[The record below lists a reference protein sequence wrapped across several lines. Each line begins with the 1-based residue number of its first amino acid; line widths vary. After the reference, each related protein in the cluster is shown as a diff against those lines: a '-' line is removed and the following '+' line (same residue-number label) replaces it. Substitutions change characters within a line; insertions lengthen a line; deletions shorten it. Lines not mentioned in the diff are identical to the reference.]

1 LDLNNNQI
9 TDAGALHLSSLHI
22 SNLWI

>member
-1 LDLNNNQI
+1 LFLSENKI

-22 SNLWI
+22 SNLRI